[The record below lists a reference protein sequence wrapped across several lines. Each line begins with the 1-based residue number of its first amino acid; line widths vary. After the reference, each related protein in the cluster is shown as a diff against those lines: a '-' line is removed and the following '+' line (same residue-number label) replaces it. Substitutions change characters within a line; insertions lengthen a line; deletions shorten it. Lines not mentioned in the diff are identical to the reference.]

1 MDGRPLATLLIVL
14 AVGIAIG
21 GVIGWIACRT
31 RAPAIADL
39 LLHTSDAT
47 QIRDNVRLLAQTDSD
62 LRCILARQTRARVTD
77 QTGVVEAVSGTNM
90 FGFGGAGLPAATLK
104 LMRQAAEEY
113 NASAVP
119 ELARTCETTIK
130 LYE

>member
-1 MDGRPLATLLIVL
+1 MDRRPLATLLIVL

-21 GVIGWIACRT
+21 GAVGWIACRT
-31 RAPAIADL
+31 RALAIADL

-62 LRCILARQTRARVTD
+62 LRCLLARQTSTRVTE
-77 QTGVVEAVSGTNM
+77 QAGAVDAVADTNM
-90 FGFGGAGLPAATLK
+90 FGFGGAGVPAHTLQ
-104 LMRQAAEEY
+104 LMHQAANEY
-113 NASAVP
+113 NASSVP
-119 ELARTCETTIK
+119 ELARTCETQNK